1 MSTEFF
7 APGPEIPVID
17 ESRLIS
23 EFGEDAEILA
33 ELRDL
38 FLQHVPPL
46 YNSILEAVANG
57 DALKLAQDAH
67 SLKGACATF
76 GAPRL
81 AMVCQEFEKFGKA
94 EDTETALGNLALLTE
109 EYESVFSSI
118 GSVGAIK

>member
-1 MSTEFF
+1 MSRKLN
-7 APGPEIPVID
+7 APGPEVPVID

-23 EFGEDAEILA
+23 EFGEDAEVLA

-46 YNSILEAVANG
+46 YNSIQEAVATG
-57 DALKLAQDAH
+57 DSSTLAKDAH

-81 AMVCQEFEKFGKA
+81 AMVCQEFELWGKA
-94 EDTETALGNLALLTE
+94 GDTESARENIELLEE
-109 EYESVFSSI
+109 EYEKVFSSI
-118 GSVGAIK
+118 GSVKASQ